1 MASERW
7 GTLTAG
13 LEYPNIETVA
23 NYYPPNLIKAQR
35 TRSST
40 VSVLCCISL
49 T

>member
-23 NYYPPNLIKAQR
+23 NYYPPNLVKAQR
-35 TRSST
+35 TEVVQFLCFV
-40 VSVLCCISL
+40 VSL
-49 T
+49 